1 MTNRDKN
8 NIWNVLSK
16 YDNTLTSMCD
26 SLSNI
31 LQEKADNSD
40 YKNVFSNYRKME
52 KEDTN
57 LVDSILGNKI
67 LVAVN

>member
-8 NIWNVLSK
+8 DIWNVLIK
-16 YDNTLTSMCD
+16 YDNTLTYM
-26 SLSNI
+26 
-31 LQEKADNSD
+31 
-40 YKNVFSNYRKME
+40 VFSNYRKME

-57 LVDSILGNKI
+57 LVDSILGDKI